1 MKGTDESKNISGYI
15 RFTYN
20 KSFGV
25 VKHQIVKKERWLYDA
40 NVDLKKKKKKKEE
53 EEIIVIIMVA

>member
-40 NVDLKKKKKKKEE
+40 NVDLKKKKEE
-53 EEIIVIIMVA
+53 EQEEIIVIIMVA